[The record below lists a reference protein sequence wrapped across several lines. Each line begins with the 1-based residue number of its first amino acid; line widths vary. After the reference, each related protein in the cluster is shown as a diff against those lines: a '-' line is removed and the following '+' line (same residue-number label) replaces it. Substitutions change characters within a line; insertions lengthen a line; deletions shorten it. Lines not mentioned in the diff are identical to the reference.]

1 MYTIGIALVQILFS
15 FILYFIVNWI
25 GDKTISMGYIT
36 MGVQMKKDETPAFN
50 FLFRV
55 LSPVVYIIL
64 IGAILQSVNGEKYII
79 NLYLITVYYWGIR
92 LGYVIVTNK
101 VQLTNWVRQG
111 FYWIISIGL
120 SMWVYHVIEKVEMI
134 LPEPKDLLNQF
145 WILVL
150 LFLYGVFNNIK
161 LSDEKTINRKY
172 RYIRSRYTVF
182 SNKYGSLINKY
193 FHNDLYEALTYSIM
207 IYEDYNRPRIIR
219 WIEYIR
225 FFITKK
231 EHSLGIM
238 QVKTTTYIN
247 NKDSLLL
254 AMNIIKTNTQKII
267 AENENSD
274 YIIAYIW
281 ASRVVSMY
289 NTGNTYVD
297 EVMFIFKYLLEIE
310 YKNTNDVIEGKVMM
324 NVPIH

>member
-1 MYTIGIALVQILFS
+1 
-15 FILYFIVNWI
+15 
-25 GDKTISMGYIT
+25 
-36 MGVQMKKDETPAFN
+36 
-50 FLFRV
+50 
-55 LSPVVYIIL
+55 
-64 IGAILQSVNGEKYII
+64 
-79 NLYLITVYYWGIR
+79 
-92 LGYVIVTNK
+92 
-101 VQLTNWVRQG
+101 
-111 FYWIISIGL
+111 
-120 SMWVYHVIEKVEMI
+120 
-134 LPEPKDLLNQF
+134 
-145 WILVL
+145 
-150 LFLYGVFNNIK
+150 
-161 LSDEKTINRKY
+161 
-172 RYIRSRYTVF
+172 
-182 SNKYGSLINKY
+182 
-193 FHNDLYEALTYSIM
+193 
-207 IYEDYNRPRIIR
+207 
-219 WIEYIR
+219 
-225 FFITKK
+225 
-231 EHSLGIM
+231 M